1 MNIKRLFSVI
11 LALVMFAP
19 VVYAANDGVGVITDL
34 QLQKNEIFI
43 DDQVY
48 TVDSSVKVKSAEDI
62 NVKNIYQLT
71 INMGLEF
78 KYQLNSD
85 GTKTIL
91 DMKAFKELLP

>member
-11 LALVMFAP
+11 LVLVMFAP

-34 QLQKNEIFI
+34 QLQKNEISI

-48 TVDSSVKVKSAEDI
+48 TVDSSVKVKSAEDM

-71 INMGLEF
+71 VNMGLEF

-85 GTKTIL
+85 GTRTIL
-91 DMKAFKELLP
+91 GMKAFKELLP

>member
-11 LALVMFAP
+11 LVLVMFAP

-34 QLQKNEIFI
+34 QLQKNEISI

-48 TVDSSVKVKSAEDI
+48 TVDSSVKVTSAEDM

-71 INMGLEF
+71 VNMGLEF

-85 GTKTIL
+85 GTRTIL
-91 DMKAFKELLP
+91 GMKAFKELLP

>member
-11 LALVMFAP
+11 LVLVMFAP
-19 VVYAANDGVGVITDL
+19 VAYAANDGVGVITDL
-34 QLQKNEIFI
+34 QLQKNEISI
-43 DDQVY
+43 DDQIY
-48 TVDSSVKVKSAEDI
+48 TIDSSVKVTSAEDT
-62 NVKNIYQLT
+62 NVKNMYQLT

-85 GTKTIL
+85 GTKTII

>member
-19 VVYAANDGVGVITDL
+19 VVYAANDSVGVITDL

>member
-11 LALVMFAP
+11 LALVMFVP

-91 DMKAFKELLP
+91 GMKAFKELLP

>member
-11 LALVMFAP
+11 LVLVMFAP
-19 VVYAANDGVGVITDL
+19 VAYAANDGVGVITDL
-34 QLQKNEIFI
+34 QLQKNEISI

-48 TVDSSVKVKSAEDI
+48 TVDSSVKVKSAEDM

-71 INMGLEF
+71 VNMGLEF

-85 GTKTIL
+85 GTRTIL
-91 DMKAFKELLP
+91 GMKAFKELLP

>member
-11 LALVMFAP
+11 LVLVMFAP
-19 VVYAANDGVGVITDL
+19 VAYAANDGVGVITDL
-34 QLQKNEIFI
+34 QLQKNEISI

-48 TVDSSVKVKSAEDI
+48 TVDSSVKVKSAEDM

-71 INMGLEF
+71 VNMRLEF

-85 GTKTIL
+85 GTRTIL
-91 DMKAFKELLP
+91 GMKAFKELLP

>member
-34 QLQKNEIFI
+34 QLQKNEISI

-48 TVDSSVKVKSAEDI
+48 TVDSSVKVTSAEDM

-71 INMGLEF
+71 VNMGLEF

-85 GTKTIL
+85 GTRTIL
-91 DMKAFKELLP
+91 GMKAFKELLP

>member
-11 LALVMFAP
+11 LVLVMFAP
-19 VVYAANDGVGVITDL
+19 VAYAANDGVGVITDL
-34 QLQKNEIFI
+34 QLQKNEISI

-48 TVDSSVKVKSAEDI
+48 TVDSSVKVKSAEDM

-71 INMGLEF
+71 VNMGLEF

-91 DMKAFKELLP
+91 GMKAFKELLP

>member
-34 QLQKNEIFI
+34 QLQKNEISI

-48 TVDSSVKVKSAEDI
+48 TVDSSVKVKSAEDM

-71 INMGLEF
+71 VNMGLEF

-85 GTKTIL
+85 GTRTIL
-91 DMKAFKELLP
+91 GMKAFKELLP

>member
-1 MNIKRLFSVI
+1 MKIKRLFSVI
-11 LALVMFAP
+11 LVLVMFAP
-19 VVYAANDGVGVITDL
+19 VVYAANDGLGVITDL

-62 NVKNIYQLT
+62 NVKNIYQLRV
-71 INMGLEF
+71 NMGLEF
-78 KYQLNSD
+78 KYRLNSD

>member
-11 LALVMFAP
+11 LALVMFVP
-19 VVYAANDGVGVITDL
+19 GVYAANDGIGVITDL
-34 QLQKNEIFI
+34 QLHKNKISI
-43 DDQVY
+43 DDQIY
-48 TVDSSVKVKSAEDI
+48 AIDSSVKVTSEENI
-62 NVKNIYQLT
+62 NVKSIYQLT

-85 GTKTIL
+85 GTKTII